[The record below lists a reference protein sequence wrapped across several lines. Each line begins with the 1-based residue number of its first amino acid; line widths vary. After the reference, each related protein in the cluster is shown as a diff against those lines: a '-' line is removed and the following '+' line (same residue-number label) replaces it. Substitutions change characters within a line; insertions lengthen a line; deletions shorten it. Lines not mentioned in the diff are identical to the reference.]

1 MTAALK
7 GGPLTAQLSNQHY
20 GSVLQRH
27 PAPLAEVP
35 GEGRG
40 SQQEPEHRVD
50 NRGVV
55 QRDVDRQGPLLFDQQ
70 LPMEEVLQTC
80 REESSDRPRLAP
92 GGPVVT
98 RGASSYLHL
107 PAPLAGDA
115 VRLLRQQHQ
124 PALSVLDEG
133 RLSHGVVILWTE
145 ILLEWWSW
153 SWAKGAT

>member
-1 MTAALK
+1 M
-7 GGPLTAQLSNQHY
+7 
-20 GSVLQRH
+20 
-27 PAPLAEVP
+27 
-35 GEGRG
+35 
-40 SQQEPEHRVD
+40 D

-80 REESSDRPRLAP
+80 REESSDRPSLAP

-107 PAPLAGDA
+107 PVPLAGDA
-115 VRLLRQQHQ
+115 VHLLRQQHQ

-145 ILLEWWSW
+145 ILPEWWSW
-153 SWAKGAT
+153 SWATGAT

>member
-1 MTAALK
+1 M
-7 GGPLTAQLSNQHY
+7 
-20 GSVLQRH
+20 
-27 PAPLAEVP
+27 
-35 GEGRG
+35 
-40 SQQEPEHRVD
+40 
-50 NRGVV
+50 
-55 QRDVDRQGPLLFDQQ
+55 
-70 LPMEEVLQTC
+70 TC

-98 RGASSYLHL
+98 RGAPSYLHL

>member
-1 MTAALK
+1 MRVE
-7 GGPLTAQLSNQHY
+7 GPSRSQSTEWTTEVSFSVTLT
-20 GSVLQRH
+20 
-27 PAPLAEVP
+27 
-35 GEGRG
+35 
-40 SQQEPEHRVD
+40 
-50 NRGVV
+50 
-55 QRDVDRQGPLLFDQQ
+55 DRAHSRRWS
-70 LPMEEVLQTC
+70 MTC
-80 REESSDRPRLAP
+80 REESSDRPCLAP
-92 GGPVVT
+92 GRPVVT

-145 ILLEWWSW
+145 ILPEWWSW